1 MNDIEPIKESIS
13 TNALAKQGVAAV
25 AEIAG
30 GILLLIMHIFSARL
44 LPLGVIFALIIGGI
58 GISGL
63 VSKEKEGKKPGTIL
77 TIAGALKLLFHVG
90 PTVIK
95 PFAGALLNITSL
107 GLLAIGIVNGIKFL
121 WGLKKR
127 NEG

>member
-1 MNDIEPIKESIS
+1 MNDIEPVKEPIS

-44 LPLGVIFALIIGGI
+44 LPLGVIFALIVGGI

-63 VSKEKEGKKPGTIL
+63 VSKEQEGKKPGAIL
-77 TIAGALKLLFHVG
+77 TFAGALKLLFHVG
-90 PTVIK
+90 PNIIK

-107 GLLAIGIVNGIKFL
+107 GLLAMGIFNGIRFL
-121 WGLKKR
+121 IGLKKR